1 MKWIVLYRTLFENAL
16 FKMFNHYMY
25 VLLIVMLIIIDDA
38 IARVTYI
45 WNVACVS
52 VCGSFC
58 HLSSRVQ
65 CYCCNWCCFCV
76 EYLAVFFSVCMCM
89 RFVYLS
95 SSQYAMCSL
104 WACQCDCFALRREE
118 GEERMA
124 SKGDWVEGRKE
135 KGIDSVMQ
143 MIVTIYIT

>member
-1 MKWIVLYRTLFENAL
+1 MDCTLSYFVRKCPIQNVQSLHVCIINSYAYYYWWCNCARDLYMKRSMCLCVWFVLSSL
-16 FKMFNHYMY
+16 FKSA
-25 VLLIVMLIIIDDA
+25 VLLLQLMLLLCGIS
-38 IARVTYI
+38 
-45 WNVACVS
+45 CS
-52 VCGSFC
+52 V
-58 HLSSRVQ
+58 
-65 CYCCNWCCFCV
+65 
-76 EYLAVFFSVCMCM
+76 FSVCMCM